1 MIGELPAAS
10 GIVLA
15 GGRSTRFGRDKLVE
29 PLGGRPLVHHAV
41 LAVAQTTV
49 EVLVVIG
56 PIGDGPALP
65 DAREA
70 GVPIRVVRDP
80 TTDGGPLV
88 GLLAGL
94 ERARE
99 SCVVVAGG
107 DMPSLAPDVIRALLR
122 SLAASA
128 DADAVALERRG
139 RREPLPIVLRTGAAT
154 TVAARLLAD
163 GERSLRALLAALRTR
178 DLAEGDWRPLDPDGT
193 TLRDIDVPADLDR
206 SGDERQDRR
215 RT

>member
-29 PLGGRPLVHHAV
+29 SVGGRPLVHHAV
-41 LAVAQTTV
+41 LAVAQATT

-56 PIGDGPALP
+56 PVGDGPSLP
-65 DAREA
+65 DAREV
-70 GVPIRVVRDP
+70 GVPIRLVRDP
-80 TTDGGPLV
+80 GPGGGPLV

-99 SCVVVAGG
+99 SSVVAVGG
-107 DMPSLAPDVIRALLR
+107 DMPSLAPDVIRVLLR
-122 SLAASA
+122 ALAATA
-128 DADAVALERRG
+128 DVDAVALERRG

-154 TVAARLLAD
+154 QAAARLLAD
-163 GERSLRALLAALRTR
+163 GERSLRALLGVVRTR
-178 DLAEGDWRPLDPDGT
+178 DLNEGDWRPLDPDAL
-193 TLRDIDVPADLDR
+193 TLRDVDVPADLDPGR
-206 SGDERQDRR
+206 SPRQNR

>member
-99 SCVVVAGG
+99 SSVVVAGG